1 VDESNTSESVI
12 LGPQAIEAVAYA
24 VESLLPWLRE
34 SQFRV
39 RADGNLEFRNPEPA
53 EAVRI
58 LRAAVEDVIPEG
70 IRTTIGESSGL
81 GWNIFFGHVVAWWL
95 PQRRT
100 MGFLRALTDRAA
112 LHSVNLQ
119 LHWNRGRAVKTT
131 YRVPGNEAV
140 VWGAVLGLISAGV
153 AIRLFYIGGIP
164 AALIAAGGLVAGRI
178 YRRVVRNRVC
188 GDSLCRAPTG
198 RAQNCPF
205 CGAELIP

>member
-1 VDESNTSESVI
+1 MNDSDIIDSVV
-12 LGPQAIEAVAYA
+12 LGPQDIQAVAYA

-39 RADGNLEFRNPEPA
+39 RSDGNLEFRDPEPA

-58 LRAAVEDVIPEG
+58 LRKSVEDVLPLSVRE
-70 IRTTIGESSGL
+70 TIGESSGL

-112 LHSVNLQ
+112 LHSVDLR
-119 LHWNRGRAVKTT
+119 LHWNRGRSVATT
-131 YRVPGNEAV
+131 YRVPGNETV
-140 VWGAVLGLISAGV
+140 VWGAVLGLIAAGV

-178 YRRVVRNRVC
+178 YRRVVRYRMC
-188 GDSLCRAPTG
+188 GDTLCRSPAG
-198 RAQNCPF
+198 RSRNCPV
-205 CGAELIP
+205 CGAELTP